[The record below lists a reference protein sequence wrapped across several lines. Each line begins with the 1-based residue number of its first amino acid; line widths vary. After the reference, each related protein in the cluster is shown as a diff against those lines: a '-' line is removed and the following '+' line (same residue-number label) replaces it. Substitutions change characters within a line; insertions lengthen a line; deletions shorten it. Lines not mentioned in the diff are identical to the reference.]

1 MENGF
6 ELFDHT
12 ADLGVRARAAS
23 LPELLR
29 VAGQALYTVIGEL
42 VPEGE
47 PRSEPFDFTGGDL
60 PTLLRDYLAELLLIF
75 ERDQRVVTA
84 LIVETFEP
92 GLLRATGESQR
103 VSRSKSLF
111 DREVKAV
118 TYHGLVIRE
127 IDGGYEL
134 EYIVD
139 I

>member
-1 MENGF
+1 MQSDF

-12 ADLGVRARAAS
+12 ADIGVRAHAPS

-29 VAGQALYTVIGEL
+29 PAGQGLYEVIGEL
-42 VPEGE
+42 VPEGP
-47 PRSEPFDFTGGDL
+47 PRPERFEFTGGDL

-75 ERDQRVVTA
+75 ERDHRMLTDLA
-84 LIVETFEP
+84 VELFEP
-92 GLLRATGESQR
+92 GRLRAAGESR
-103 VSRSKSLF
+103 PVSPSQSLF

-127 IDGGYEL
+127 LSGGYEA